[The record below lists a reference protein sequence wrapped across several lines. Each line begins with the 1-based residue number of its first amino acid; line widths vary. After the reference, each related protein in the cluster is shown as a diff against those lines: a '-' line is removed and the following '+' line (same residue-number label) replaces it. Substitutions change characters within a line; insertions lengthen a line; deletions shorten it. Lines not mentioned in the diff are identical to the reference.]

1 MNPVLEFLAELEE
14 PEEKL
19 ASKDLREKQSKELT
33 MWQQWNAGGRQPE
46 HLQPLITSFRPLI
59 SSKVNIYTSKIRDI
73 PPESIRAEFMNQF
86 VQALQTYDPAR
97 GAGLGTHVQ
106 HQLKKAQR
114 FVTTYQNPGRI
125 PENRI
130 YKIRELQDAEMHLD
144 EKLGRPPTQLE
155 LADQLKWSPQQV
167 GLLQKEVRK
176 ARPTSQFESDPS
188 TYMPS
193 RQQEI
198 LRLLPYE
205 LSHDERAVFE
215 YVYGVGGKPQLGTG
229 EIAQRLNMSSPKVSR
244 LKAGIA
250 TKLKRHI

>member
-1 MNPVLEFLAELEE
+1 MNPVEEFLEVLDGTEKIATKEL
-14 PEEKL
+14 K
-19 ASKDLREKQSKELT
+19 EKQGKEMD
-33 MWQQWNAGGRQPE
+33 MWNQWNAGGRQPE
-46 HLQPLITSFRPLI
+46 HLQPLINSFKPLI
-59 SSKVNIYTSKIRDI
+59 NSKVNIYTTKIRDI
-73 PPESIRAEFMNQF
+73 PPEAIRAEFLNQF
-86 VQALQTYDPAR
+86 VQAMQTYDPNR

-144 EKLGRPPTQLE
+144 DRFGRAPTQLE
-155 LADQLKWSPQQV
+155 LADHLKWSPRQV

-176 ARPTSQFESDPS
+176 ARPTSQFENDPFAY
-188 TYMPS
+188 TPS

-205 LSHDERAVFE
+205 LTHDERAVFE
-215 YVYGVGGKPQLGTG
+215 YVYGIGGKPQLGTG
-229 EIAQRLNMSSPKVSR
+229 DIATKLSMSPPKVSR
-244 LKAGIA
+244 LKASIA
-250 TKLKRHI
+250 GKYRKHE

>member
-1 MNPVLEFLAELEE
+1 MNPVTEFLAELEV

-19 ASKDLREKQSKELT
+19 AAKDLREKQTKELD
-33 MWQQWNAGGRQPE
+33 MWSHWNTNGRQPE
-46 HLQPLITSFRPLI
+46 HLQPLINSFRPLI
-59 SSKVNIYTSKIRDI
+59 NSKVNIYTSKIRDI

-86 VQALQTYDPAR
+86 VQAMQTYDPDR

-144 EKLGRPPTQLE
+144 DRLGRPPTQLE
-155 LADQLKWSPQQV
+155 LADHLKWSPRQV

-176 ARPTSQFESDPS
+176 ARPTSQFESDPFA
-188 TYMPS
+188 YMPS
-193 RQQEI
+193 RQQEV

-205 LSHDERAVFE
+205 LTHDERAVFE
-215 YVYGVGGKPQLGTG
+215 YVYGVGGKSQLGTG
-229 EIAQRLNMSSPKVSR
+229 DIATRLGMSPPKVSR
-244 LKAGIA
+244 LKASIA
-250 TKLKRHI
+250 EKLKRHI

>member
-1 MNPVLEFLAELEE
+1 MNPLEDFLECQDGLHKEA
-14 PEEKL
+14 
-19 ASKDLREKQSKELT
+19 AKDLRDKQQKELD
-33 MWQQWNAGGRQPE
+33 MWSHWNTNGRQPE

-73 PPESIRAEFMNQF
+73 PPEAIRAEFMNQF
-86 VQALQTYDPAR
+86 VQAMQTYDPNR

-130 YKIRELQDAEMHLD
+130 YRIRELQDAEMHLD
-144 EKLGRPPTQLE
+144 DRLGRAATQLE
-155 LADQLKWSPQQV
+155 LADELKWSPRQV
-167 GLLQKEVRK
+167 GLLQTEVRK

-188 TYMPS
+188 TYTPS
-193 RQQEI
+193 RKQEV

-205 LSHDERAVFE
+205 LTNEERSVFE
-215 YVYGVGGKPQLGTG
+215 YVYGIGGKPTLGTSD
-229 EIAQRLNMSSPKVSR
+229 IAQRLGMSAPKISR
-244 LKAGIA
+244 LKGAIA
-250 TKLKRHI
+250 KKVSKHL